1 MSNERLEALT
11 LWYRG
16 LSEKHVSTPVMISGD
31 ASFRKFYRVD
41 EGILMDAPP
50 ATEKNHEFVDLS
62 GMYLSNGI
70 RVPKVIAVDYEQGF
84 ILVDDLG
91 DETMSKRM
99 SSADGTALCL
109 DAVSLLGRLAAADA
123 GDLPPFDREFMLR
136 EITIGTEWYF
146 QKALGVTF
154 SKRDQKT
161 LESSSRIM
169 IANNLKQPQVFMH
182 RDFHCRNIMITGDE
196 FALVDFQD
204 SVHGPLCYDF
214 ASMVFDCYRD
224 FSEKERNSLT
234 KAFLNEVKKRKVVS
248 ENVDFVQFRKM
259 VYLTAI
265 QRLYKCV
272 GIFSRLYLRD
282 GKKGYLQYIPR
293 VIYNI
298 KMICSMYPSLS
309 GLSDLFTKYERH
321 NVDFASMV
329 DECSTFNPANLK
341 R

>member
-1 MSNERLEALT
+1 
-11 LWYRG
+11 
-16 LSEKHVSTPVMISGD
+16 
-31 ASFRKFYRVD
+31 
-41 EGILMDAPP
+41 
-50 ATEKNHEFVDLS
+50 
-62 GMYLSNGI
+62 
-70 RVPKVIAVDYEQGF
+70 
-84 ILVDDLG
+84 
-91 DETMSKRM
+91 
-99 SSADGTALCL
+99 
-109 DAVSLLGRLAAADA
+109 
-123 GDLPPFDREFMLR
+123 
-136 EITIGTEWYF
+136 
-146 QKALGVTF
+146 
-154 SKRDQKT
+154 
-161 LESSSRIM
+161 
-169 IANNLKQPQVFMH
+169 
-182 RDFHCRNIMITGDE
+182 
-196 FALVDFQD
+196 
-204 SVHGPLCYDF
+204 
-214 ASMVFDCYRD
+214 MVFDCYRD